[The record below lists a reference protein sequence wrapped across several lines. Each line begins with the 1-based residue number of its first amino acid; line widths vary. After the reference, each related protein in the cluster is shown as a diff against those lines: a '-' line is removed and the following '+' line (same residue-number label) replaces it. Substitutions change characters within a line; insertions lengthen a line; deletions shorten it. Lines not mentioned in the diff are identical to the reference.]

1 MDSMML
7 TLSTWISN
15 PSTQQIMFVLTISG
29 AIFVFAL
36 GMSYLVLGSSDP
48 VRKRLKVIDSGQ
60 YDELDDD
67 PGRRRVNLDAVFG
80 KAAQWL
86 IPTSEIELTKT
97 TKQLTYAG
105 FRSPNALQT
114 FYGIK
119 AVLVVLL
126 PAVVLFIVQWLPQ
139 VTGRQML
146 YAMCVACAIGLF
158 GPNVALD
165 KLVQKR
171 IKRLRDGFPDALD
184 LLVVCVESGLGLN
197 AAIKRV
203 SEEISVSH
211 RELGTELALVNAET
225 RAGMDRAR
233 ALRNLAD
240 RTGLD
245 DIRGLVNML
254 VQAMRF
260 GTSVADTLRI
270 YSEEFRDRR
279 MQKAEEQAA
288 KISTKL
294 LFPLVFCMFPSFF
307 TVAIGPAIIR
317 FIDVFDHM

>member
-1 MDSMML
+1 
-7 TLSTWISN
+7 
-15 PSTQQIMFVLTISG
+15 VLAISG

-48 VRKRLKVIDSGQ
+48 VRNRLKVIDSGQ

-67 PGRRRVNLDAVFG
+67 PGRRRVNLDSVFG

-114 FYGIK
+114 YYGIK
-119 AVLVVLL
+119 AVFVILL
-126 PAVVLFIVQWLPQ
+126 PAVVLFVVQWMPQ
-139 VTGRQML
+139 VTGTQML
-146 YAMCVACAIGLF
+146 YALGVACAIGLF
-158 GPNVALD
+158 GPNIALD
-165 KLVQKR
+165 KMVQKR
-171 IKRLRDGFPDALD
+171 LKSLRDGFPDALD

-203 SEEISVSH
+203 SEEVSVSH

-225 RAGMDRAR
+225 RAGLDRAR

-245 DIRGLVNML
+245 DIRGLVSML

-288 KISTKL
+288 KIGTKL

-317 FIDVFDHM
+317 FIDVFEQM

>member
-1 MDSMML
+1 MDSIML

-15 PSTQQIMFVLTISG
+15 PSTQQIMFVLAISG

-36 GMSYLVLGSSDP
+36 GLSYLVLGSSDP
-48 VRKRLKVIDSGQ
+48 VRNRLKVIDSGQ

-67 PGRRRVNLDAVFG
+67 PGRRRVNLDSVFG

-114 FYGIK
+114 YYGIK
-119 AVLVVLL
+119 AVFVILL
-126 PAVVLFIVQWLPQ
+126 PAVVLFVVQWMPQ
-139 VTGRQML
+139 VTGTQML
-146 YAMCVACAIGLF
+146 YALGVACAIGLF
-158 GPNVALD
+158 GPNIVLD
-165 KLVQKR
+165 KMVQKR
-171 IKRLRDGFPDALD
+171 LKSLRDGFPDALD

-203 SEEISVSH
+203 SEEVSVSH

-225 RAGMDRAR
+225 RAGLDRAR

-245 DIRGLVNML
+245 DIRGLVSML

-288 KISTKL
+288 KIGTKL

-317 FIDVFDHM
+317 FLDVFEQM